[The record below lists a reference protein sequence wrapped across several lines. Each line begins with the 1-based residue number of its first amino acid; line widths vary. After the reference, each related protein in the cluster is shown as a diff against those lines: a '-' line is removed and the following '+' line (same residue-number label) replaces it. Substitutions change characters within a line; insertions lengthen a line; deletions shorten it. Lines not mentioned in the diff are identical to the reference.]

1 MASVIFLAII
11 IMVLFIPIAVG
22 LALFIIVPDW
32 FRANRNAVII
42 GIGIAD
48 FLLFAAMVLLLFGI

>member
-1 MASVIFLAII
+1 MISLIFFAII

-42 GIGIAD
+42 GVAIAD

>member
-1 MASVIFLAII
+1 
-11 IMVLFIPIAVG
+11 MVLFIPIAVG

-42 GIGIAD
+42 GIGIAE
-48 FLLFAAMVLLLFGI
+48 FLLFVAMVLLLFGI

>member
-1 MASVIFLAII
+1 MIFLAIVVL
-11 IMVLFIPIAVG
+11 VLFIPIAVG

-48 FLLFAAMVLLLFGI
+48 FLLFAAMILLLFGI